1 MESYEL
7 ALARREDI
15 PECMEVL
22 NSGREFQRAQGF
34 VQWPD
39 GYPPQ
44 SEIEE
49 DVQNSEGYVLRAG
62 GGVAAYLYI
71 GFHGDPAYP
80 DIRGAWRYDG
90 PYAVIHRVAIGS
102 KYRGKG
108 LADVVF
114 RLAGDFCISHGV
126 HALRIDTAPQTSG
139 CGTFWK
145 RTALSAAARSSKTA
159 ATGWLTKSSFHKFAF
174 RIANEKSCG
183 KTAARRCKGCS
194 MNFGNWMKIPLR
206 S

>member
-126 HALRIDTAPQTSG
+126 HALRIDTAPPNKRMRHILEKNG
-139 CGTFWK
+139 FVCRGTVIQNGGD
-145 RTALSAAARSSKTA
+145 RMAY
-159 ATGWLTKSSFHKFAF
+159 
-174 RIANEKSCG
+174 EKQL
-183 KTAARRCKGCS
+183 
-194 MNFGNWMKIPLR
+194 P
-206 S
+206 